1 MLTEV
6 DALRAYARMMNTL
19 DPTHFEA
26 LLAEDFVYE
35 SQVVLQPLESK
46 QEFLDYIYPKLKTI
60 REANTTVFAE
70 MGTLSAY
77 GRVHQPCVVM
87 AQNDRENLTAL
98 VLVKL
103 ASQLIKRL
111 DICVTPSPKT
121 AQRSGEYPV

>member
-1 MLTEV
+1 M
-6 DALRAYARMMNTL
+6 
-19 DPTHFEA
+19 
-26 LLAEDFVYE
+26 
-35 SQVVLQPLESK
+35 ESK

-60 REANTTVFAE
+60 QEANATVFAE
-70 MGTLSAY
+70 MGTVSAY
-77 GRVHQPCVVM
+77 GRANQPCVVM

>member
-19 DPTHFEA
+19 DPTHLEV

-60 REANTTVFAE
+60 QEANATVFAE
-70 MGTLSAY
+70 MGTVSPY
-77 GRVHQPCVVM
+77 GRVHQPYK
-87 AQNDRENLTAL
+87 DF
-98 VLVKL
+98 
-103 ASQLIKRL
+103 
-111 DICVTPSPKT
+111 
-121 AQRSGEYPV
+121 SGS